1 MPITISKLTDQGF
14 LVNGKAVYQDLG
26 GVWKPET
33 KLEYFELHAFKQH
46 LKSIYPDGNNIVNN

>member
-14 LVNGKAVYQDLG
+14 LVNGKAVYQDLD
-26 GVWKPET
+26 GVWKPEM

-46 LKSIYPDGNNIVNN
+46 LKSIYPSGNNIVNN

>member
-33 KLEYFELHAFKQH
+33 KLEYF
-46 LKSIYPDGNNIVNN
+46 

>member
-14 LVNGKAVYQDLG
+14 LVNGKAVYQDLD
-26 GVWKPET
+26 GVLKPEM

-46 LKSIYPDGNNIVNN
+46 LKSIYPSGNNIVNN